1 MIFKYGYIVI
11 YVIILSVGLFHFK
24 KYKHSFLLKMWLYF
38 LIYSFL
44 TECITRYIVE
54 IYRVRTITL
63 NNTWFILNVLF
74 YMFFYLFNIKNL
86 VRKRL
91 IISLSSVFILM
102 NIIMSFYV
110 DYTKEYFVYSN
121 IIGQFFIVLSIMIYF
136 VEVLK
141 SEIILTI
148 QKSLI
153 FWISLGVLIFNIGLL
168 PVFVIGELIDWQG
181 IFKYIILSMNIL
193 MAASFITGFIVSK
206 KEFNT

>member
-1 MIFKYGYIVI
+1 M
-11 YVIILSVGLFHFK
+11 
-24 KYKHSFLLKMWLYF
+24 
-38 LIYSFL
+38 
-44 TECITRYIVE
+44 
-54 IYRVRTITL
+54 
-63 NNTWFILNVLF
+63 LF
-74 YMFFYLFNIKNL
+74 YM
-86 VRKRL
+86 
-91 IISLSSVFILM
+91 
-102 NIIMSFYV
+102 
-110 DYTKEYFVYSN
+110 DYTKEYFVYNN

-141 SEIILTI
+141 SEVILTI

-193 MAASFITGFIVSK
+193 MAASFITGFIVSE